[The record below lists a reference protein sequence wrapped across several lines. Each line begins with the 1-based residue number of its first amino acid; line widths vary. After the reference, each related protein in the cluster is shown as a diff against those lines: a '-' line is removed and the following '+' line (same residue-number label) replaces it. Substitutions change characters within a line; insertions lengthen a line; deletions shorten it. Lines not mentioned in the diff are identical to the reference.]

1 MVPMQ
6 AKDTMRN
13 REVNLSDLPPIG
25 PRRFIQLLIK
35 AWPFMRP
42 LLKHWL
48 ILASL
53 TIVISLI
60 FAGATFVG
68 TDLFNNKILVGD
80 KLQPLQAKVLW
91 LGESYTSL
99 DINDNVN
106 MTEVLSEEERKVVR
120 DRFLI
125 WVLLITIVIV
135 PIGAGILYYNVWIW
149 QMLNQIAIIP
159 NRP

>member
-1 MVPMQ
+1 
-6 AKDTMRN
+6 MRN
-13 REVNLSDLPPIG
+13 SEVNIRELPPLG

-48 ILASL
+48 ILVSL

-91 LGESYTSL
+91 LGESYTCL
-99 DINDNVN
+99 FIH
-106 MTEVLSEEERKVVR
+106 
-120 DRFLI
+120 I
-125 WVLLITIVIV
+125 
-135 PIGAGILYYNVWIW
+135 
-149 QMLNQIAIIP
+149 
-159 NRP
+159 